1 MVADVDCTN
10 FRLQGPAVRYSRAA
24 LPASQSSRLNPV
36 LVSAVITVLALVVR
50 LLDLDAEA

>member
-1 MVADVDCTN
+1 VVADVDCTN